1 MITRK
6 KTPLHHK
13 IKTYNKNRSRGS
25 KLRNAPK
32 LTDVEEREKID
43 QFLSSGRAKRY
54 PKNASYLLAKDGDL
68 PSQKLLE
75 KWEYIKE

>member
-6 KTPLHHK
+6 KTPLHHT
-13 IKTYNKNRSRGS
+13 ISTYHKNRANAARLS
-25 KLRNAPK
+25 KAPK
-32 LTDVEEREKID
+32 LSNSEEREKID
-43 QFLSSGRAKRY
+43 QFLNSGRAKRY
-54 PKNASYLLAKDGDL
+54 PKNTSYLLAKDGDL

>member
-13 IKTYNKNRSRGS
+13 FEIYNKNKFRCS
-25 KLRNAPK
+25 KLKKAPK

-54 PKNASYLLAKDGDL
+54 LKNASYLLDKDGDL